1 MKIVLDAM
9 GSDQNPAPDVEG
21 AVLAAREYGDTI
33 ILVGDQTLIQAEL
46 AKYNTTGLL
55 IEIVHAPEKI
65 EMADKPATAGRTK
78 PNSSMHIGMRLVKD
92 GKADAFVTA
101 GNTGV
106 ALSIALLQTLRR
118 IPGVHRPALSTILT
132 FKGKSITLLDIG
144 ANAECKAEWLAQF
157 AVMGSVYAEKALSCT
172 NPRIALLSNGE
183 EAEKGTPL
191 IHEAA
196 ELLRKSGVNFIGNVE
211 PKEITHGAADVV
223 IMDGFSGNILIKS
236 MEAIGSYLLDTI
248 RQELMASWTSKIGGA
263 LSKPAFRRVRKQL
276 DPFEIGGAPLLGVNG
291 VVIIG
296 HGRSNGYAIKNA
308 IRQAR
313 NAVSG
318 QIVEAIQEGLKGA
331 SETVDALPSD

>member
-1 MKIVLDAM
+1 
-9 GSDQNPAPDVEG
+9 
-21 AVLAAREYGDTI
+21 
-33 ILVGDQTLIQAEL
+33 
-46 AKYNTTGLL
+46 
-55 IEIVHAPEKI
+55 
-65 EMADKPATAGRTK
+65 
-78 PNSSMHIGMRLVKD
+78 
-92 GKADAFVTA
+92 
-101 GNTGV
+101 
-106 ALSIALLQTLRR
+106 
-118 IPGVHRPALSTILT
+118 
-132 FKGKSITLLDIG
+132 
-144 ANAECKAEWLAQF
+144 
-157 AVMGSVYAEKALSCT
+157 
-172 NPRIALLSNGE
+172 LLSNGE